1 LISNPFWANFSVSAA
16 DNHKDAIMSLFQ
28 TIILDAVEILT
39 LVFGILGITFSLLLI
54 FSPSL
59 TKSISAVFNRYV
71 NFDEKVSY
79 LDKDVQVDSFIYSHH
94 VIFGLSLAAGS
105 VFALVFFFFKLDVST
120 FANIFFVS
128 GKYATTNKMI
138 FEAVTWIGKVACFF
152 GFICGILLLAAPQ
165 KMKRIENVM
174 NSWFETSPVFDKLDE
189 SNRELDTLF
198 FKYPVV
204 YGSFGLIISL
214 FIIVLSIL
222 NLLS

>member
-1 LISNPFWANFSVSAA
+1 
-16 DNHKDAIMSLFQ
+16 MSIFQ
-28 TIILDAVEILT
+28 QIVLDAVEILT

-71 NFDEKVSY
+71 SIDEKVSY
-79 LDKDVQVDSFIYSHH
+79 LDKDIHVDSFIYGHH
-94 VIFGLSLAAGS
+94 VIFGLCLVAGS
-105 VFALVFFFFKLDVST
+105 VFALVFFFFKLDVSG

-128 GKYATTNKMI
+128 GKYASTNEMI
-138 FEAVTWIGKVACFF
+138 FEAVSWIGKIACFL
-152 GFICGILLLAAPQ
+152 GLICGILLFTAPR
-165 KMKRIENVM
+165 KMKQIENVM
-174 NSWFETSPVFDKLDE
+174 NSWFETSSIFDKLDD

-198 FKYPVV
+198 FRHPVV
-204 YGSFGLIISL
+204 YGSIGLIISL